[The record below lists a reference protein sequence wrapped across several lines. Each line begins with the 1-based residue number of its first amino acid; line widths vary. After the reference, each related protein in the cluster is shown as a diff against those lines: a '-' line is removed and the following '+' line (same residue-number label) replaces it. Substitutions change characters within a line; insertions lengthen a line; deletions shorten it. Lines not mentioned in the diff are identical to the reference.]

1 MGKQQPASAF
11 ILKCFKK
18 CKTIFEMSNV
28 QEKFIFIAV
37 IAKCQKTRLGPC
49 IKQSVGSKVAIAA
62 YSGCFYSK
70 HIQLLINGH
79 SDLETKYYLKT

>member
-1 MGKQQPASAF
+1 
-11 ILKCFKK
+11 
-18 CKTIFEMSNV
+18 MSNV
-28 QEKFIFIAV
+28 QEKILFITV
-37 IAKCQKTRLGPC
+37 IAKRCQEDHRLC